1 MPNKC
6 TFSFRRLL
14 NFKITAYLLA
24 LSIWFST
31 LQSAAGDTMLE
42 IEPPPFHVIRSDRK
56 HMFTLLVRNVSK
68 EIVEVTNISTSC
80 ACVAFVKNMWR
91 GQSVHIAQ
99 NKNNPFMVGSTS
111 RPVPGIVAFS
121 TSGPHVIKCADPL
134 APAGIFF

>member
-42 IEPPPFHVIRSDRK
+42 IEPPPLHVIRSDRK

-80 ACVAFVKNMWR
+80 ACVAFVKTMWR
-91 GQSVHIAQ
+91 GQSGMAL
-99 NKNNPFMVGSTS
+99 T
-111 RPVPGIVAFS
+111 
-121 TSGPHVIKCADPL
+121 
-134 APAGIFF
+134 